1 MNASSPPL
9 EALRS
14 AFEAWAGHAPDTL
27 VRAPGRVNLVGEHT
41 DYNDGFCLPVAIDR
55 WTWVALRLRAD
66 RTVRVRALDLGLPDD
81 GFSLDTPLQPLP
93 QPHWANYVRGV
104 LHAIQSRG
112 HALRGM
118 DIAITGNVPQ
128 GAGLSS
134 SASLEVALAEGVRRS
149 HALPLSGHDL
159 ARIGQQAEHEFAG
172 CRCGIMDQLCS
183 ALGEAGS
190 ALLLDTRSLAVQAYK
205 MPAELAVVVIE
216 SRIQRGLVE
225 SAYNDRRRECEEA
238 TRALGLPSLRE
249 AQMADLT
256 RLDGTL
262 LRRARHVVSDSAR
275 AVQLATLLASGD
287 LVAIGRLLREAHASQ
302 RDDFEISRPEMD
314 ALVTLCNDAIGPEGG
329 ARMTGGGFGGCV
341 VALLPHARVPAL
353 QAALNAGYR
362 APNGELAVLHRCQPT
377 AGAGLA

>member
-1 MNASSPPL
+1 MKAPSPL
-9 EALRS
+9 DALRS
-14 AFEAWAGHAPDTL
+14 AFERWAGQPPETL

-66 RTVRVRALDLGLPDD
+66 SLVRVHALDLGPADD
-81 GFSLDTPLQPLP
+81 SFDLAAPLAPLP

-112 HALRGM
+112 HVLRGM

-134 SASLEVALAEGVRRS
+134 SASLEVAVGEAVRRS
-149 HALPLSGHDL
+149 HALPLLGHDL

-225 SAYNDRRRECEEA
+225 SAYNDRRRECEA
-238 TRALGLPSLRE
+238 AAKALGLPALRE
-249 AQMADLT
+249 AELTDLE
-256 RLDGTL
+256 RLEGTL
-262 LRRARHVVSDSAR
+262 QRRARHVVTDSAR
-275 AVQLATLLASGD
+275 ALRLAELLGSGD
-287 LVAIGRLLREAHASQ
+287 LVAIGCLLREAHASQ
-302 RDDFEISRPEMD
+302 REDFEISRPEMD
-314 ALVTLCNDAIGPEGG
+314 ALVDLCNRCIGPEGG

-341 VALLPHARVPAL
+341 VALLPRDRVEAL
-353 QAALNAGYR
+353 QAALARDYR
-362 APNGELAVLHRCQPT
+362 APNGEPAVLHVCQAT

>member
-1 MNASSPPL
+1 M
-9 EALRS
+9 
-14 AFEAWAGHAPDTL
+14 
-27 VRAPGRVNLVGEHT
+27 
-41 DYNDGFCLPVAIDR
+41 
-55 WTWVALRLRAD
+55 
-66 RTVRVRALDLGLPDD
+66 RVRPGPGPADD

-104 LHAIQSRG
+104 LHAIQSARG

-134 SASLEVALAEGVRRS
+134 SASLEVALAG
-149 HALPLSGHDL
+149 ACAAATLPLSGHDL

-190 ALLLDTRSLAVQAYK
+190 APLLDTRSLAVQAYK

-238 TRALGLPSLRE
+238 TR
-249 AQMADLT
+249 
-256 RLDGTL
+256 
-262 LRRARHVVSDSAR
+262 RA
-275 AVQLATLLASGD
+275 
-287 LVAIGRLLREAHASQ
+287 
-302 RDDFEISRPEMD
+302 
-314 ALVTLCNDAIGPEGG
+314 GP
-329 ARMTGGGFGGCV
+329 A
-341 VALLPHARVPAL
+341 VPAR
-353 QAALNAGYR
+353 G
-362 APNGELAVLHRCQPT
+362 PDG
-377 AGAGLA
+377 